1 MTTENGSTIP
11 KTEGCPLETY
21 VSPIK
26 YSDGVLT
33 LTIPQDVI
41 SLRYKY
47 LSQLGTD
54 LASVKQLSDM
64 LIWQKY
70 DAGLDELDTS
80 AIGAGIHALADRSE
94 QYVLGAICEEYS
106 EAADRWKESSAS
118 LAKASHRAVIDDA
131 LEDIVSGD
139 LSIDDPVAQAIMN
152 SRKIEALGKSFVK
165 MSDHAL
171 PNKSALLDNNSE
183 DLLVMAEMIVKLA
196 RETNDLIDQ
205 PHTWRS

>member
-106 EAADRWKESSAS
+106 EAADRSKESSAS

-139 LSIDDPVAQAIMN
+139 LSIQAMADRLLAYLQDDHMQMPDDEFLKLGLGLSSEFISKLTADLAAKIDA
-152 SRKIEALGKSFVK
+152 RKGNGAGHE
-165 MSDHAL
+165 
-171 PNKSALLDNNSE
+171 
-183 DLLVMAEMIVKLA
+183 
-196 RETNDLIDQ
+196 
-205 PHTWRS
+205 

>member
-41 SLRYKY
+41 TLRYKY
-47 LSQLGTD
+47 LSQLSTD

-106 EAADRWKESSAS
+106 EAADRSEEHPLS
-118 LAKASHRAVIDDA
+118 KANHRAVIDDA
-131 LEDIVSGD
+131 LEDIVSGV
-139 LSIDDPVAQAIMN
+139 LSIDDPVAQAILN
-152 SRKIEALGKSFVK
+152 SRKIEALGKSLVK

>member
-106 EAADRWKESSAS
+106 EAADRSEEHPFS
-118 LAKASHRAVIDDA
+118 KASHRAVIDDA